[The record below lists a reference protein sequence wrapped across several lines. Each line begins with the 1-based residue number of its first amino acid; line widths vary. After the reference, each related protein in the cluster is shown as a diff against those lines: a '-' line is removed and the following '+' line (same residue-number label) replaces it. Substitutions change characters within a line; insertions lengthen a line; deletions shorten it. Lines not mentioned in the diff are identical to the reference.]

1 MPVVR
6 GVPVPVVNVVKVIVV
21 RDGTMPAAIAVDM
34 VVFGRIVR
42 PVPLGVRGHVGRLL
56 PRMFEGRSLQT
67 TTHHPVM
74 SCACDQGTMDGSG
87 RQSSMTWSKLRV
99 PLCAPIV

>member
-6 GVPVPVVNVVKVIVV
+6 GVPMPVVDVVQVIVV

-42 PVPLGVRGHVGRLL
+42 PVPLGARGHGGRLL
-56 PRMFEGRSLQT
+56 PRIFEGRSLQT
-67 TTHHPVM
+67 TTHVHLVM
-74 SCACDQGTMDGSG
+74 SRARDQGPWTVAGD
-87 RQSSMTWSKLRV
+87 KV
-99 PLCAPIV
+99 P

>member
-6 GVPVPVVNVVKVIVV
+6 GVPVPVVDVVKVIVV
-21 RDGTMPAAIAVDM
+21 PDGTMPAALAMDM

-67 TTHHPVM
+67 TTHLHPVM
-74 SCACDQGTMDGSG
+74 SCACDQGTIDGTG
-87 RQSSMTWSKLRV
+87 RQRSMTWSKLLV
-99 PLCAPIV
+99 LAL